1 MKKQQA
7 SKPINVE
14 NIIKRETAK
23 ITIAGILLIMVGVG
37 IVTLE
42 LVLLQKIISGPLV
55 GQLSMAIDI
64 LLLLALIIATTSAA
78 TKNIIK
84 SSRDE
89 YQYHLDVESRAKAF
103 NFLQYGVLVIALLL
117 GGAGRVAT
125 GAIVVMVAVSWLI
138 VARGGGRVDV

>member
-1 MKKQQA
+1 MKEQQA

-23 ITIAGILLIMVGVG
+23 LTISGILLIMVGVG

-64 LLLLALIIATTSAA
+64 LLILALIIATTSAA

>member
-7 SKPINVE
+7 SELVNVE
-14 NIIKRETAK
+14 NIIIRETAK
-23 ITIAGILLIMVGVG
+23 LTIAGILLILVGVG
-37 IVTLE
+37 IVALE

-64 LLLLALIIATTSAA
+64 LLILALIIATTSAA

-89 YQYHLDVESRAKAF
+89 YQYHLDVESRVKAF